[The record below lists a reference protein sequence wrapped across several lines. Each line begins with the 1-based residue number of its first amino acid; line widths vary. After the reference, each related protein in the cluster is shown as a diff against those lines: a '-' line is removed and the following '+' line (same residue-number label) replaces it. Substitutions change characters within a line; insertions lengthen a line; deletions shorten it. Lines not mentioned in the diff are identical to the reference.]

1 MHATSGHA
9 RLQPSGNE
17 TERLRALEDYQLLE
31 SEADPRFER
40 IVEMAVDLFDV
51 PIAYISL
58 LDDTRQ
64 WFKASTGLDFSET
77 PLAQSFCL
85 HSIQHAG
92 VTVIEDA
99 RLDARFSAL
108 PMVTDNPGT
117 VFYASV
123 PLVTPDGFRHGTLCL
138 MDRHPRRLDDKQRRL
153 LSSLAEI
160 AVDEMELHR
169 ASLQLIKEKQEAR
182 RAARIKDDFLAMMSH
197 EFRTPLNAILGFSEV
212 IRAQAMGPV
221 GHEKYLD
228 YAQDIHNSGQH
239 LLSLIDDLLDSAHF
253 GRDGFALQEEAFD
266 PARVA
271 VEALD
276 MMERKAELAG
286 LELRHSIQPHAFRFH
301 GDARRFRQ
309 IVLNLL
315 SNAIKFT
322 PAGGRVL
329 LRLKR
334 LEDGRL
340 RLQVADSGIG
350 MTPRERQQAREV
362 FYRGEASAVQ
372 AREGA
377 GIGLS
382 LVDRFAQAH
391 GGALGI
397 LSRPGR
403 GSVLRVDLPAA
414 RLLA

>member
-17 TERLRALEDYQLLE
+17 TERLTALEEYQLLE

-40 IVEMAVDLFDV
+40 LVEMAADLFDV
-51 PIAYISL
+51 PVAYISL

-64 WFKASTGLDFSET
+64 WFKASIGLDVSET
-77 PLAQSFCL
+77 PLAQSLCL
-85 HSIQHAG
+85 HSIQQPG
-92 VTVIEDA
+92 LTEVEDA

-108 PMVTDNPGT
+108 PMVTDNPGA

-138 MDRHPRRLDDKQRRL
+138 MDRRPRRLNDKQRRL

-169 ASLQLIKEKQEAR
+169 ASLRLSMENQEAR
-182 RAARIKDDFLAMMSH
+182 RAAEIKDDFLAMMSH

-212 IRAQAMGPV
+212 IRVQAMGPI
-221 GHEKYLD
+221 GHDKYLD

-239 LLSLIDDLLDSAHF
+239 LLSLIDDLLDSARL
-253 GRDGFALQEEAFD
+253 GQDGFALQEETFD

-271 VEALD
+271 VEAID
-276 MMERKAELAG
+276 MMERRAELAG
-286 LELRHSIQPHAFRFH
+286 LELRHRIRPHAFCFR
-301 GDARRFRQ
+301 GDPRRFRQ

-322 PAGGRVL
+322 PAGGCVL
-329 LRLKR
+329 LMLKR

-340 RLQVADSGIG
+340 RLQVADTGIG

-362 FYRGEASAVQ
+362 FYRGEAAVVQ

-391 GGALGI
+391 DGVLGI

-403 GSVLRVDLPAA
+403 GSVLRVDLPPA

>member
-1 MHATSGHA
+1 MHAISGHA
-9 RLQPSGNE
+9 RLQPSSDE
-17 TERLRALEDYQLLE
+17 TKRLTSLEEYQLLE
-31 SEADPRFER
+31 SETDPRFER
-40 IVEMAVDLFDV
+40 LVEMAVDLFDV
-51 PIAYISL
+51 PVAYISL

-64 WFKASTGLDFSET
+64 WFKARIGLDFSET
-77 PLAQSFCL
+77 PLSQSLCL
-85 HSIQHAG
+85 HSIQQPG
-92 VTVIEDA
+92 LTEVEDA

-108 PMVTDNPGT
+108 PMVTDNPGA

-138 MDRHPRRLDDKQRRL
+138 MDRRPRRLDDKQRRL

-169 ASLQLIKEKQEAR
+169 AGLRLREQKQEAR
-182 RAARIKDDFLAMMSH
+182 RAVRIKDDFLAMMSH

-212 IRAQAMGPV
+212 IRTQVVGPI

-239 LLSLIDDLLDSAHF
+239 LLSLIDDLLDNARL
-253 GRDGFALQEEAFD
+253 GQDGFALQEETFD
-266 PARVA
+266 PARVTM
-271 VEALD
+271 EALA
-276 MMERKAELAG
+276 MMERRAELAG
-286 LELRHSIQPHAFRFH
+286 LEMHHKFQPHAFRFR
-301 GDARRFRQ
+301 GDPRRFRQ

-322 PAGGRVL
+322 PAGGRVF

-340 RLQVADSGIG
+340 RLQVADTGIG
-350 MTPRERQQAREV
+350 MPPRERQQAREV
-362 FYRGEASAVQ
+362 FYRGEAAAVQ
-372 AREGA
+372 ASEGA

-382 LVDRFAQAH
+382 LVDRLAQAH
-391 GGALGI
+391 NGALGI
-397 LSRPGR
+397 LSRQGR